1 MNTIKKIAL
10 FFVLFLIQDVLLAQT
25 SSFCDS
31 TNWAKPGTYEIVI
44 IPNSVESSSISKV
57 SIPNSVLCEIE
68 TMRKDNKVVE
78 YALNNCTLIRIY
90 PRVHQLEPTL
100 QK

>member
-1 MNTIKKIAL
+1 MIT
-10 FFVLFLIQDVLLAQT
+10 AQT
-25 SSFCDS
+25 SSVCDS
-31 TNWAKPGTYEIVI
+31 TSWAKSGTYEIVI
-44 IPNSVESSSISKV
+44 IPNSVESASISKV